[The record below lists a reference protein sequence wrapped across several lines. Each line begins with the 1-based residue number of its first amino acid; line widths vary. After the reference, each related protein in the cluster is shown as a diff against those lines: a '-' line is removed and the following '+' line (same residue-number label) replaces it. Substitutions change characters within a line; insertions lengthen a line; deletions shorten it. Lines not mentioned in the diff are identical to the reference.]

1 MNKYALIIH
10 GWPQPVT
17 DRHPLIPVLKEKG
30 YQIISPNMFVLKS
43 INLEETTQLLKE
55 SIKGK
60 DIKLVIGISMGGL
73 ILPHLLTYFPN
84 AKLIFIASGTKFDPE
99 LKFAKLLI
107 RSNLI
112 NIVPDPSLFIK
123 FIPKFALN
131 FIWSIVSPFK
141 GNLIERKEYEDDRDE
156 NFKIMSNLTSK
167 KCKEIYDMVRSID
180 TSRLL
185 KNVRNSALIVSG
197 KYDTLMPY
205 RLAKDL
211 HLILKNSKIIGSNN
225 EGHFGVLNKETLIK
239 IACFI

>member
-1 MNKYALIIH
+1 MNKCALIIH

-17 DRHPLIPVLKEKG
+17 PNHPLIPVLKEKG
-30 YQIISPNMFVLKS
+30 YRIIAPNMFVLKS
-43 INLEETTQLLKE
+43 INLEETILLLKN

-60 DIKLVIGISMGGL
+60 DVELVIGISMGGL

-112 NIVPDPSLFIK
+112 NIIPDPSLFIK

-131 FIWSIVSPFK
+131 FIWSIISPFK
-141 GNLIERKEYEDDRDE
+141 GNLIEKKEYENDRDE
-156 NFKIMSNLTSK
+156 NFKVMSNLTSK
-167 KCKEIYDMVRSID
+167 KCREIYHMIRSID
-180 TSRLL
+180 TSWLL
-185 KNVRNSALIVSG
+185 KNVGNPALIVSG

-205 RLAKDL
+205 KLAKDL
-211 HLILKNSKIIGSNN
+211 SLILKNSKMIETNN
-225 EGHFGVLNKETLIK
+225 EGHFGVLNREMLTK
-239 IACFI
+239 ITAFI